1 MNDTSVTLG
10 INFYLS
16 DNPQRMDE
24 LMQCLQYNLNNKS
37 IDSIVMMLDTEAYN
51 YLRGLKYHETGK
63 IVFILGDGR
72 PTYDMM
78 FTLIDDLAKTDV
90 RILANSDM
98 FFPNSSMHHY
108 KHLNPGEV
116 WALSRWDEGKNKER
130 KLWNHRDSQDVWA
143 WKGAMVLREPADFT
157 LGLPGCDNRIAKILL
172 NSGYKVLNP
181 SINVQTVHV
190 HNTGHRTY
198 DRSQT
203 VQPPYHFIQP
213 HVLQTYEV
221 DTSNESCE
229 ENLAKQNI
237 SK

>member
-1 MNDTSVTLG
+1 MNDNLITLG

-16 DNPQRMDE
+16 DNPGRMDE
-24 LMQCLQYNLNNKS
+24 LMQCLQYNINNKS
-37 IDSIVMMLDTEAYN
+37 IDSIVMMLDNTAYQ
-51 YLRGLKYHETGK
+51 YLRSLKYDESGK
-63 IVFILGDGR
+63 IVFIVGDGR
-72 PTYDMM
+72 PSYDIM
-78 FTLIDDLAKTDV
+78 FTLIDDLAKTDIRV
-90 RILANSDM
+90 LANSDM

-108 KHLNPGEV
+108 NQLNPGEV
-116 WALSRWDEGKNKER
+116 WALSRYDEGKNKER

-143 WKGAMVLREPADFT
+143 WRGSMKLSEPADFS

-181 SINVQTVHV
+181 AITVQTVHV
-190 HNTGHRTY
+190 HRTNHRTY

-213 HVLQTYEV
+213 HVLQVYEV
-221 DTSNESCE
+221 VTSNETCE
-229 ENLAKQNI
+229 ENLSKQTI